1 MKPHIVLLLCLG
13 TLALPVSEGNE
24 LPETKNRERRFLLGK
39 IFGGNNPPP
48 PPPVNIEPPV
58 FPGSSLVDAESF
70 CQGGC
75 RDGWISYMG
84 QCYIFVQNP
93 MTWEQAE
100 WTCQSQATGGH
111 LTSISSAEHNEFLV
125 NLASYQGQRTAQFWT
140 GGSHRR
146 GSSLRWTDGSVANFI
161 QRPLSSLLHVVG
173 ETINTIL
180 NIRICLK
187 LNINIGGR
195 GNWDGSDCKK
205 KLPFICS
212 YRPNLTPP

>member
-1 MKPHIVLLLCLG
+1 
-13 TLALPVSEGNE
+13 
-24 LPETKNRERRFLLGK
+24 
-39 IFGGNNPPP
+39 
-48 PPPVNIEPPV
+48 
-58 FPGSSLVDAESF
+58 
-70 CQGGC
+70 
-75 RDGWISYMG
+75 MG
-84 QCYIFVQNP
+84 QKSTPNHTLILNRSIFSHILYLSFLSSFTFQ
-93 MTWEQAE
+93 

-125 NLASYQGQRTAQFWT
+125 NLATYQGQRTAQFWT

-146 GSSLRWTDGSVANFI
+146 GSSLKWTDGSVANFI
-161 QRPLSSLLHVVG
+161 QRPLSSLLHVIG
-173 ETINTIL
+173 KTINTIL

-187 LNINIGGR
+187 LNINIGGG